1 MFNKI
6 EFSDLYKFLT
16 STGLI
21 VLGSAFFIP
30 WLFMKQD
37 QGLLISESE
46 YLLLNEKARN
56 LFDSRIELNLLI
68 SKSILW
74 FSLALLVIGISS
86 MSYGIWK
93 WSKKQKIID
102 ESQNIDIAEKRVG
115 QKNLKPSEVLKKAGS
130 EIEEEIEAEADDNKE
145 NNQKEITPEKKN
157 KLKSNLIDLE
167 NLFYQKILEFNT
179 FNYKVSNNIKIA
191 DKYRLDLLL
200 NSYNNAKNRDILVEM
215 KFLQNKLSMKLIRES
230 YKQFRQTFV
239 YYTNTT
245 QRKGTMVFIVV
256 YRNDIASDEEM
267 NRFIKAFFDFRD
279 EVNNSNVKF
288 LIMDDEEAENFDVK
302 EIIA

>member
-46 YLLLNEKARN
+46 YKLLNEQARL

-74 FSLALLVIGISS
+74 FSLALLIIGIST
-86 MSYGIWK
+86 MCFGIWK
-93 WSKKQKIID
+93 WSERQKILD
-102 ESQNIDIAEKRVG
+102 EAQNIDIAEKRVG
-115 QKNLKPSEVLKKAGS
+115 QKNLKPSEVLRKADS
-130 EIEEEIEAEADDNKE
+130 EIEEEIEAKADDNKE
-145 NNQKEITPEKKN
+145 NIVKEITPEKRN
-157 KLKSNLIDLE
+157 MLKSNLIDLE

-179 FNYKVSNNIKIA
+179 FNYKVSSNIKIA
-191 DKYRLDLLL
+191 DKYRIDLLL
-200 NSYNNAKNRDILVEM
+200 NSYNNAKHRDVLVEM
-215 KFLQNKLSMKLIRES
+215 KFLQNKLSMQLIRDS
-230 YKQFRQTFV
+230 YKHFREAFI

-256 YRNDIASDEEM
+256 YRNDIADDKEM

-279 EVNNSNVKF
+279 EINNSNVKF
-288 LIMDDEEAENFDVK
+288 IIMDDDEAERFDVK
-302 EIIA
+302 EIIG